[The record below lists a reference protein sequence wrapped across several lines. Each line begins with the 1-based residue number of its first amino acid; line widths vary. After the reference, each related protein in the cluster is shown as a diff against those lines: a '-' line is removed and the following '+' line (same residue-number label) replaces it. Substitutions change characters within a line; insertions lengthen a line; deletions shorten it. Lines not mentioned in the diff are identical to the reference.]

1 MFQGSKKERWKSLG
15 RDLRNKIRGDAARET
30 VPLKNV
36 YDIYGNY
43 HYTPE
48 AGFSVENGEIY
59 FYPEDLAGL

>member
-1 MFQGSKKERWKSLG
+1 M
-15 RDLRNKIRGDAARET
+15 RNKIRGDAARET

-43 HYTPE
+43 YYTPE